1 MSILNPRNV
10 EVGETKGII
19 MKKIIEKYKDRFSE
33 IKLWSTLK
41 KYARMAGIKTVYTV
55 LLMFYAFKR
64 KDTPKWAKTLITG
77 LLGYFLAP
85 IDAIPDLTPFVG
97 WTDDLGMLS
106 VGLVTVAGYINKEV
120 KEKARGQLK
129 SLFGEYDPSELEE
142 IDKRL

>member
-1 MSILNPRNV
+1 
-10 EVGETKGII
+10 
-19 MKKIIEKYKDRFSE
+19 MKKIIEKYKGSFSE
-33 IKLWSTLK
+33 IKLWGTLK
-41 KYARMAGIKTVYTV
+41 KYARMAGVKTVYTV

-97 WTDDLGMLS
+97 WTDDLGLLS
-106 VGLVTVAGYINKEV
+106 VGIVTVAGYINKEV
-120 KEKARGQLK
+120 KDKARKQLTT
-129 SLFGEYDPSELEE
+129 LFGEYDPAELEE

>member
-1 MSILNPRNV
+1 
-10 EVGETKGII
+10 
-19 MKKIIEKYKDRFSE
+19 MKKIIEKYKGRFSE
-33 IKLWSTLK
+33 IKLWGTLK
-41 KYARMAGIKTVYTV
+41 KYARMAGVKTVYTV

-120 KEKARGQLK
+120 KDKARKQLTT
-129 SLFGEYDPSELEE
+129 LFGEYDPAELEE

>member
-1 MSILNPRNV
+1 
-10 EVGETKGII
+10 

-33 IKLWSTLK
+33 IKLWGTLK
-41 KYARMAGIKTVYTV
+41 KYARMAGVKTVYTV

-120 KEKARGQLK
+120 KDKARKQLK
-129 SLFGEYDPSELEE
+129 TLFGEYDPAELEE

>member
-1 MSILNPRNV
+1 
-10 EVGETKGII
+10 

-33 IKLWSTLK
+33 IKLWGTLK
-41 KYARMAGIKTVYTV
+41 RYARMAGVKTVYTV

-120 KEKARGQLK
+120 KDKARKQLK
-129 SLFGEYDPSELEE
+129 TLFGEYDPAELEE

>member
-1 MSILNPRNV
+1 
-10 EVGETKGII
+10 

-33 IKLWSTLK
+33 IKLWGTLK
-41 KYARMAGIKTVYTV
+41 KYARMAGVKTVYTV

-97 WTDDLGMLS
+97 WTDVLGMLS

-120 KEKARGQLK
+120 KDKARKQLK
-129 SLFGEYDPSELEE
+129 TLFGEYDPAELEE